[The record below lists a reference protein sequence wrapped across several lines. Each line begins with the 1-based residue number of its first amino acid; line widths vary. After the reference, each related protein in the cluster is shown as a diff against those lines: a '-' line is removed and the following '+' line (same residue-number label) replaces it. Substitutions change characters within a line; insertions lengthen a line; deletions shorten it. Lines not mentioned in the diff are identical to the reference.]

1 MSIRVYQWLKIQT
14 TDKHGLKW
22 YVCAV
27 WPEKKKDS
35 IMKSKDNEEKIIKI
49 NSKDLKNLESNT
61 NWEKVDRQIALDHD
75 AAKVL
80 ATEWFKKATWVKPTK
95 KGINLRLDNVTLS
108 N

>member
-1 MSIRVYQWLKIQT
+1 
-14 TDKHGLKW
+14 
-22 YVCAV
+22 
-27 WPEKKKDS
+27 
-35 IMKSKDNEEKIIKI
+35 MKRKDNEEKIIKI

-61 NWEKVDRQIALDHD
+61 NWEKVDQLTDALIDRQIALDHD